1 MAVNTIGI
9 SPAANFLP
17 VIFETESG
25 DAVQANIVLAELVDT
40 SFEDKMRMGRV
51 IAIVDKSN
59 PAVRVKSEDSTA
71 TWSNRTETQQT
82 LTISRQAYVAFLVED
97 IAEIQAQNDLRA
109 DYTSKSG
116 YSLAAFME
124 GDVTS
129 GLASLP
135 SSFSNLVGVL
145 GGDPTDDDWLR
156 GVQFLDDYSV
166 PRDGRFIYA
175 SPATHISLLK
185 LNKFTNGQSVGQANA
200 ERAVLKALVGEA
212 YGAPVYVSALANNN
226 PSAANQSYSWLCHRR
241 GVALVRQRRPTVHT
255 QYVILETGWGV
266 LVDLIYNFVERL
278 IGPLDL
284 GGATSTDQFNVGVR
298 GG

>member
-1 MAVNTIGI
+1 MAVNTVGI
-9 SPAANFLP
+9 SPAANFIP
-17 VIFETESG
+17 TIFETEAG

-40 SFEDKMRMGRV
+40 SFEQKMRVGRV

-59 PAVRVKSEDSTA
+59 PAVRVKSEDVSA

-82 LTISRQAYVAFLVED
+82 ITISRQAYVAFLVED
-97 IAEIQAQNDLRA
+97 IAEIQSQADLRN
-109 DYTSKSG
+109 DYTEKSG

-145 GGDPTDDDWLR
+145 GSDPTDDDWLR
-156 GVQFLDDYSV
+156 AVQFLDDYDV
-166 PRDGRFIYA
+166 PRGSRFIYA
-175 SPATHISLLK
+175 SPSAHLSLQK
-185 LNKFTNGQSVGQANA
+185 LNKFTNAQSVGQANA
-200 ERAVLKALVGEA
+200 ERAVLEARVGQA
-212 YGAPVYVSALANNN
+212 YGCQVYVSSLANNN
-226 PSAANQSYSWLCHRR
+226 PSTANQSYSWLCHPR
-241 GVALVRQRRPTVHT
+241 GVALIRQRKPTVHT

-266 LVDLIYNFVERL
+266 LVDLIYNFAERL
-278 IGPLDL
+278 IAPLTL
-284 GGATSTDQFNVGVR
+284 GGGTSTDQFNSAVR